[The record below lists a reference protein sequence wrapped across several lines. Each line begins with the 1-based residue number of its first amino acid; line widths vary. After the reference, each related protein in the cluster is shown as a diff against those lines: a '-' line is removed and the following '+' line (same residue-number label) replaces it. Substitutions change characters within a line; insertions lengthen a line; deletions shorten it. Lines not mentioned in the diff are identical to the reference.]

1 MTATS
6 ETGATLGKAK
16 GIMEITPRRKSKEGI
31 KVITAVEVAVMLV
44 EAIEG
49 SVKKGVVG
57 ES

>member
-1 MTATS
+1 MTTRVVAPELVVLDTS
-6 ETGATLGKAK
+6 IGMKIRVLMKLNRVA
-16 GIMEITPRRKSKEGI
+16 
-31 KVITAVEVAVMLV
+31 EVAVMLV

>member
-1 MTATS
+1 MNVTMAAAAAMSEVLDTS
-6 ETGATLGKAK
+6 IGMKIRVLMKLNRVA
-16 GIMEITPRRKSKEGI
+16 
-31 KVITAVEVAVMLV
+31 EVAVMLV

>member
-31 KVITAVEVAVMLV
+31 EVITAVEA
-44 EAIEG
+44 EAEAAISGMKMIE
-49 SVKKGVVG
+49 VVG